1 MSLKPFDPPSCSLYL
16 VTPPLCKRNA
26 NAFAE
31 IFAKVLCAV
40 PAASAL
46 VRLAP
51 EAKGDAKAI
60 ISPPLRVAVVNDCA
74 VLIENDAQLAAR
86 LGLDGVHIEGA
97 GKELRE
103 AIESQHPDR
112 IVGAGALRT
121 RDEAMTA
128 GDARVD
134 YVMFGES
141 WGRARAMPLEWLI
154 ERVDWWAEI
163 FETPCVAFAASMEAA
178 GQLARAGADFVAL
191 NEAIWSASSPVNAAS
206 EARCLLTEA
215 AIEIP

>member
-74 VLIENDAQLAAR
+74 VLVGNDARLAAT
-86 LGLDGVHIEGA
+86 LGPDGVHIGGE
-97 GKELRE
+97 ELRG
-103 AIESQHPDR
+103 AVESQHPDR

-128 GDARVD
+128 GEAGVD

-141 WGRARAMPLEWLI
+141 WGPARAIPLEWLI
-154 ERVDWWAEI
+154 ERVDWWAKI

-178 GQLARAGADFVAL
+178 GPLARAGADFVAL
-191 NEAIWSASSPVNAAS
+191 DEAIWSASSPVNAAS
-206 EARCLLTEA
+206 EARCLLVEA
-215 AIEIP
+215 TVEIK